1 MEKRGL
7 LLINDPLRHGG
18 RFSQMHMDTKAL
30 TLELCF
36 TEGEPYLPQAQAA
49 LWKLRRE
56 CGWVC
61 VAAEGCAAWI
71 ALALAAQLMV
81 ERLVLWMEPAPER
94 LPRQMQRLQLYAR
107 RNLSLLACE
116 ILMAKA
122 SDAELRMLS
131 RGLSRSCELRCISE
145 EADGEDLI
153 RPWTEDLFSVRH

>member
-7 LLINDPLRHGG
+7 LLLNDPLRHGS

-30 TLELCF
+30 ILELRF
-36 TEGEPYLPQAQAA
+36 TEGEPYLSQAQAA
-49 LWKLRRE
+49 LWRLRRE

-81 ERLVLWMEPAPER
+81 ERLALWMEPAPEK
-94 LPRQMQRLQLYAR
+94 LPRQMQRLQLYVR
-107 RNLSLLACE
+107 RNLSLLASE
-116 ILMAKA
+116 ILLAKA

-131 RGLSRSCELRCISE
+131 RGLSGSCELRRISGE
-145 EADGEDLI
+145 VDGEELLY
-153 RPWTEDLFSVRH
+153 PWTEDLFSLRH